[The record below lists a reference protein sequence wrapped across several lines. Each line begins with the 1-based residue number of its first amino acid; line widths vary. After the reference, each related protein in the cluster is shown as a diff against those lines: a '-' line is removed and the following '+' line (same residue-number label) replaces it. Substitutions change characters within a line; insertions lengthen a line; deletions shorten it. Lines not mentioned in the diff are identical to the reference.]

1 MSYTSYIFK
10 FTLRMELFS
19 YHNFKKIHQ
28 VSEGETFHLGHFSD
42 GFCFIELLELSNLQV
57 LLSQSLSLFESMLT
71 EHSLIKHALDPLQW
85 LWLNLHEVFCAELL

>member
-1 MSYTSYIFK
+1 
-10 FTLRMELFS
+10 MELFS

-28 VSEGETFHLGHFSD
+28 VSEGETFHFGHFSD
-42 GFCFIELLELSNLQV
+42 GFRFIELLELSNLQV